1 MFEAKYA
8 GTCADCD
15 GRIDPG
21 DSIMYDDRN
30 KIVHVKCPVN
40 VDKIGEVCDR
50 CFMEKSVDGKC
61 GCDE

>member
-15 GRIDPG
+15 GRINPG
-21 DSIMYDDRN
+21 DMITYLGRGN
-30 KIVHVKCPVN
+30 AVHVKCPAN

-50 CFMEKSVDGKC
+50 CFMEKSVAGKC